1 LQQTL
6 NQLTKIVAVNENAV
20 DFQSSFAPKPCRI
33 QIFDTKTLVT
43 SDCYY
48 NRTTWAQDCLN
59 NWLQFSNSL
68 SFSCLHCW
76 VFL

>member
-48 NRTTWAQDCLN
+48 NRTT
-59 NWLQFSNSL
+59 
-68 SFSCLHCW
+68 
-76 VFL
+76 